1 MQVNKEIQQYTQ
13 ENGRM
18 NEFKIIEHK
27 IDYFLL
33 IGNLEQ
39 NTLGSV

>member
-1 MQVNKEIQQYTQ
+1 
-13 ENGRM
+13 M

-39 NTLGSV
+39 NTLGSVWLVAKFDTK